1 MRLDELLSEAR
12 GQQRKAI
19 NATVFREVHM
29 WKNLKF
35 SLKTTVLVSVLIA
48 FTILTAF
55 GYHRLAGN
63 VRDMGID
70 HSKQIML
77 DGYKHELKDI
87 VDVMAVTL
95 SAAASHLN
103 DQKEVHDIFTRL
115 VGKARFFPDKS
126 GYFFIYRVGGTVF
139 VHAAKPSLEGK
150 NLINLKDNDGKF
162 LIKELNRVS
171 QSGGGYVEY
180 WWDKPGQGNQPKLSY
195 SRMIPGTPYWIG
207 TGVYI
212 DDIKEKEAAI
222 NSTIREFSSSYL
234 QNLYIILAIA
244 FLIVIAPLTI
254 VLIRSIV
261 IPLTRLT
268 FVAEE
273 FSRGQLN
280 LNFPDQDRKD
290 EVGMLA
296 NALERLGTSTK
307 MAMRK
312 MNQMRQSADIE
323 N

>member
-1 MRLDELLSEAR
+1 
-12 GQQRKAI
+12 
-19 NATVFREVHM
+19 M

-35 SLKTTVLVSVLIA
+35 SLKTTVLVTVLIA

-55 GYHRLAGN
+55 GYHKLTGN
-63 VRDMGID
+63 IRDMGID
-70 HSKQIML
+70 HSKKIML
-77 DGYKHELKDI
+77 DGYKNELKDI
-87 VDVMAVTL
+87 VDVMSISL
-95 SAAASHLN
+95 SESVANLN
-103 DQKEVHDIFTRL
+103 SEKEVHDIFTRL
-115 VGKARFFPDKS
+115 VRKARFFPDKS
-126 GYFFIYRVGGTVF
+126 GYFFIYRVGGIVF

-150 NLINLKDNDGKF
+150 NLIHLKDADGKF
-162 LIKELNRVS
+162 LIRELNRVS

-222 NSTIREFSSSYL
+222 NSTILDFSSSFL
-234 QNLYIILAIA
+234 RNLFIILSIV
-244 FLIVIAPLTI
+244 FVVVIVPLII

-261 IPLTRLT
+261 TPLTRLT
-268 FVAEE
+268 FVADE
-273 FSRGQLN
+273 FSRGKLE

-290 EVGMLA
+290 EVGKLA
-296 NALERLGTSTK
+296 NALDRLGTSTK

-312 MNQMRQSADIE
+312 MAQMRRQADL
-323 N
+323 NN

>member
-1 MRLDELLSEAR
+1 
-12 GQQRKAI
+12 
-19 NATVFREVHM
+19 M

-35 SLKTTVLVSVLIA
+35 SLKTIVLVAVLIA

-55 GYHRLAGN
+55 GYHKLTGDI
-63 VRDMGID
+63 RDMGID
-70 HSKQIML
+70 HAKKIML
-77 DGYKHELKDI
+77 DGYKNELKDI
-87 VDVMAVTL
+87 VDVMAV
-95 SAAASHLN
+95 SASEAVAHRTSE
-103 DQKEVHDIFTRL
+103 KEVHDIFTRL
-115 VGKARFFPDKS
+115 VGEARFFPDKS
-126 GYFFIYRVGGTVF
+126 GYFFIYRVGGIVF

-150 NLINLKDNDGKF
+150 NLMNLKDADGKL
-162 LIKELNRVS
+162 LIRELDRVS
-171 QSGGGYVEY
+171 QSGGGYVTY

-222 NSTIREFSSSYL
+222 NSTIREFSSSFL
-234 QNLYIILAIA
+234 RNLYIILAAA

-261 IPLTRLT
+261 IPLTNLT
-268 FVAEE
+268 LVADK
-273 FSRGQLN
+273 FSRGQLD
-280 LNFPDQDRKD
+280 LDFPDRDRKD
-290 EVGMLA
+290 EVGKLA
-296 NALERLGTSTK
+296 NALERLGTSMK

-312 MNQMRQSADIE
+312 ITQMRQSSKLE